1 MDTNRPTTGSLVW
14 HLALRWRAEVDRAV
28 APLGLTQAQYSVLAS
43 LHVMTERSRNPTQR
57 ELADFTELQPIYVS
71 KLLRALELEGHV
83 ARQPD
88 SVDTRAVRVA
98 LTEGGRKTIIAARKI
113 VRALDHHLTAP
124 LGGSEGQQT
133 RAFAQSLRML
143 IDHHD
148 KTGEK
153 Q

>member
-1 MDTNRPTTGSLVW
+1 MDKNRPTTGSLVW

-43 LHVMTERSRNPTQR
+43 LHAMTERGRNPTQR
-57 ELADFTELQPIYVS
+57 ELADYTELQPIYVS

-83 ARQPD
+83 TRQPD

-98 LTEGGRKTIIAARKI
+98 LTEQGRKTILEARRT
-113 VRALDHHLTAP
+113 VRALDHRLTAP
-124 LGGSEGQQT
+124 LGGAEGPQT
-133 RAFAQSLRML
+133 RAFAETLRML

-148 KTGEK
+148 KTGGK
-153 Q
+153 P